1 MKVAVFGSY
10 APSLWLFRAPMMR
23 AMVAAGH
30 EVTGLA
36 PNGDQALIDNLASIG
51 VAYRHVPLGRTGLN
65 PLEDLRSLLAI
76 RAALKDLRP
85 DVLLSYT
92 IKPVIYGSYAAS
104 MVGVPHCHAMV
115 TGLGS
120 SLMGEGFKRKCM
132 AALSKWLYRR
142 GLSGIE
148 GVFFQNPDNRAFFEK
163 HRLLPATCRITQI
176 NGSGVDLAQFP
187 FTPQAAPPLTFLL
200 VGRVTREKGIM
211 EFVEAARR
219 LKAKHPG
226 TRFHLLGGYDTN
238 PSAISKSQVQAWVD
252 EGTIEYLG
260 TVKDV
265 RPMLSAAQVV
275 VLPSYGEGTPR
286 SVLEAMAMGRAVV
299 TTLAPGCKETV
310 IEGQTGFLV
319 PTRNV
324 EALAE
329 AMERFITDPGL
340 AIRMGA
346 AGRAYA
352 EEKYDVDKVNAVIL
366 KALGL

>member
-1 MKVAVFGSY
+1 MAVFGSY

-30 EVTGLA
+30 EVIGLA
-36 PNGDQALIDNLASIG
+36 PDGDQVLIDHLASIG

-65 PLEDLRSLLAI
+65 PLEDLRSILAI
-76 RAALKDLRP
+76 RAALKELKP

-104 MVGVPHCHAMV
+104 LVGVPHCHAMV

-132 AALSKWLYRR
+132 AFLSKWLYRK
-142 GLSGIE
+142 GLARVE
-148 GVFFQNPDNRAFFEK
+148 GVFFQNPDNQAFFEAN
-163 HRLLPATCRITQI
+163 RLLPATCRITQI

-187 FTPQAAPPLTFLL
+187 LTPQPAVPLTFLL
-200 VGRVTREKGIM
+200 VGRMTREKGIV

-219 LKAKHPG
+219 IKAKHPA

-238 PSAISKSQVQAWVD
+238 PSAISEAQIQAWVN
-252 EGTIEYLG
+252 EGVVQYLG

-265 RPMLSAAQVV
+265 RPMLAEAQVM

-286 SVLEAMAMGRAVV
+286 SVLEAMAMGRAAV

-310 IEGQTGFLV
+310 IDGQTGFLV
-319 PTRNV
+319 PPKNI
-324 EALAE
+324 EALTE
-329 AMERFITDPGL
+329 AMERFIADPGL
-340 AIRMGA
+340 ATRMGIA
-346 AGRAYA
+346 ARAYA
-352 EEKYDVDKVNAVIL
+352 EDKYDVDKVNAVIM
-366 KALGL
+366 KAMGL